1 MRNTKET
8 NKDTYKDDLK
18 EIKLT
23 LAIMQKEI
31 EKLEKKLL
39 TIKPELNSE
48 DVKELWEM
56 TRNRSK

>member
-1 MRNTKET
+1 MRNTKE
-8 NKDTYKDDLK
+8 TYKDDLK

-39 TIKPELNSE
+39 AIKPELNPE